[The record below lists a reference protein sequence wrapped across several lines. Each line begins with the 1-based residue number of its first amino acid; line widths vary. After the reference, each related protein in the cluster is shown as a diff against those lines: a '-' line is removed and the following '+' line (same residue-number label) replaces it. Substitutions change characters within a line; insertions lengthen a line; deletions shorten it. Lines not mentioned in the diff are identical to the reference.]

1 MTRNPG
7 IDMKKFGSGIWSL
20 LRDYGLITLG
30 LTLYVIGWSVF
41 LVPQNMIGGGVSGI
55 GAIVQYATGFPMGYT
70 YALIN
75 IILLLIALKV
85 LGGGFGFKTVYA
97 ILLTGFLLRVMPGLI
112 PSSFVQDFALAN
124 GPMLCTVIG
133 GVFSGIGIGFSM
145 NAGGSTGG
153 TDIIALMVSK
163 YKPISPGRMIL
174 LMDVFIIGFSLLI
187 PSFDVNGVELCF
199 SDKLAKCIYG
209 FILITV
215 CGYTVDLF
223 IAGTQQSVQ
232 AFIFSKDAEAIADAL
247 AFDMKRGVT
256 VIPAKGWYT
265 KNDVSIVMVV
275 TRKSDLNL
283 LLKYVKTID
292 PEAFLSV
299 GSTMGVYGKGF
310 EEIKVKSI
318 RPSETTKKVN

>member
-1 MTRNPG
+1 MQNIRY
-7 IDMKKFGSGIWSL
+7 GIWAMFK
-20 LRDYGLITLG
+20 DYGLITLG
-30 LTLYVIGWSVF
+30 LTLYVVGWTVF

-70 YALIN
+70 YAIVN
-75 IILLLIALKV
+75 IILLLISLKV

-97 ILLTGFLLRVMPGLI
+97 ILLTALLLRVMPYMI
-112 PSSFVQDFALAN
+112 PGNFVQDFALAN

-163 YKPISPGRMIL
+163 YKPISPGKMIL
-174 LMDVFIIGFSLLI
+174 LMDVFIIGSSLLI
-187 PSFDVNGVELCF
+187 PSFDANGVELCF

-209 FILITV
+209 LILIAV

-223 IAGTQQSVQ
+223 LAGTQQSVQ
-232 AFIFSKDAEAIADAL
+232 AFIFSQKPEAIADAL

-256 VIPAKGWYT
+256 VIPAKGWFT

-318 RPSETTKKVN
+318 SSSDTSKKVN

>member
-1 MTRNPG
+1 MQ
-7 IDMKKFGSGIWSL
+7 KYFSGLWSII
-20 LRDYGLITLG
+20 RDYGLITLG
-30 LTLYVIGWSVF
+30 LTLYVTGWTVF
-41 LVPQNMIGGGVSGI
+41 LIPQNMIGGGVSGI

-70 YALIN
+70 YAIIN

-97 ILLTGFLLRVMPGLI
+97 ILLTGFLLKLMPGLI
-112 PSSFVQDFALAN
+112 PNSFVQDFAIAN

-133 GVFSGIGIGFSM
+133 GIFSGIGIGFSM

-163 YKPISPGRMIL
+163 YKPISPGKMIL
-174 LMDVFIIGFSLLI
+174 LMDVVIIGSSLFI

-232 AFIFSKDAEAIADAL
+232 AFIFSVKAEEIADAL
-247 AFDMKRGVT
+247 AYDMKRGVT

-292 PEAFLSV
+292 SNAFLSV
-299 GSTMGVYGKGF
+299 GSTMGVYGQGF

-318 RPSETTKKVN
+318 STSKSSKKVK

>member
-1 MTRNPG
+1 MQ
-7 IDMKKFGSGIWSL
+7 KYFSGLWSII
-20 LRDYGLITLG
+20 RDYGLITLG
-30 LTLYVIGWSVF
+30 LTLYVTGWTVF
-41 LVPQNMIGGGVSGI
+41 LIPQNMIGGGVSGI

-70 YALIN
+70 YAIIN

-97 ILLTGFLLRVMPGLI
+97 ILLTGFLLRLMPGLI
-112 PSSFVQDFALAN
+112 PNSFVQDFAIAN

-133 GVFSGIGIGFSM
+133 GIFSGIGIGFSM

-163 YKPISPGRMIL
+163 YKPISPGKMIL
-174 LMDVFIIGFSLLI
+174 LMDVVIIGSSLFI

-232 AFIFSKDAEAIADAL
+232 AFIFSGKAEEIADAL
-247 AFDMKRGVT
+247 AYDMKRGVT

-292 PEAFLSV
+292 SNAFLSV
-299 GSTMGVYGKGF
+299 GSTMGVYGQGF

-318 RPSETTKKVN
+318 STSKSSKKVK